1 MTYIPKTLT
10 VEETESLFSELAD
23 SATSLTKSMKAIR
36 NRVMILLMLDAG
48 LRVNEVANL
57 KISDLWFRDGP
68 VTSLIISIV
77 ISKNN
82 TERIV
87 PLTPRLQKS
96 IEYLNKGYW
105 LHFEMKF
112 EDPAFTA
119 SRRTKPITTRQIQR
133 IVEQVSFQALG
144 KKIHPHMLRHTFAT
158 RLMRK
163 TNIRVVQQLLGH
175 KALTSTQVYTH
186 PNNDDLTD
194 AIKNLNI

>member
-10 VEETESLFSELAD
+10 VDETESLFSELAD
-23 SATSLTKSMKAIR
+23 SATSFTKSKKAIR

-48 LRVNEVANL
+48 LRVNEVASL
-57 KISDLWFRDGP
+57 LVTDLVWNEEP
-68 VTSLIISIV
+68 VASLTITPE

-82 TERIV
+82 TERTI
-87 PLTPRLQKS
+87 PLTPRLRKA
-96 IEYLNKGYW
+96 IDYYNTGNWKG
-105 LHFEMKF
+105 LP
-112 EDPAFTA
+112 DNSSRPAFVA
-119 SRRTKPITTRQIQR
+119 SKKSRPITTRQIQR
-133 IVEQVSFQALG
+133 IVEQVSFKALG

-194 AIKNLNI
+194 AIKNLNM